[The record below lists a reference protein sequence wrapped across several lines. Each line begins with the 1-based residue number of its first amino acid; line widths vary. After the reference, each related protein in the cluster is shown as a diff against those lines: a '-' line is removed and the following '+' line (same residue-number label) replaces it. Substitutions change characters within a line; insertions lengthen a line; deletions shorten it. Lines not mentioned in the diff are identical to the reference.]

1 MASDASTWGFVAYDE
16 ADWKFSVPSPQT
28 YRLLNR
34 GGSLVRIGSGRLR
47 LLVLS
52 MVGALLLTACELR
65 IFADLVIEADE
76 SGTFTVELSMDDAL
90 ASLAGA
96 QLGDGLAVGEE
107 LVPDGW
113 STTAVSEDGY
123 EGIRATASFES
134 LAGLQEIL
142 SDLMST
148 GGQSTDLGLL
158 DFLAAG
164 LPTREGDTYRFS
176 LAIPAGVEGLL
187 GEGLADSPVP
197 LDVAMLDQVLDI
209 RISVML
215 PGEIV
220 SHNADLHTGSL
231 LVWNLSLADPGRTLE
246 AESRLQS
253 SGGAIVWI
261 AVAAALV
268 IVIVL
273 VVMVQSRRR
282 RAGSAEPGT
291 EHPDGRAAVK

>member
-1 MASDASTWGFVAYDE
+1 M
-16 ADWKFSVPSPQT
+16 K
-28 YRLLNR
+28 
-34 GGSLVRIGSGRLR
+34 IGSGRFR
-47 LLVLS
+47 LLLLS
-52 MVGALLLTACELR
+52 MVGALLLSACEFR

-90 ASLAGA
+90 ASLAGDEF
-96 QLGDGLAVGEE
+96 GDGSPIGEDILPE
-107 LVPDGW
+107 GW
-113 STTAVSEDGY
+113 STTVVSEDGFT
-123 EGIRATASFES
+123 GIGATVPFES
-134 LAGLQEIL
+134 LTGLQAVL
-142 SDLMST
+142 SALAVS

-158 DFLAAG
+158 DFLAVA
-164 LPTREGDTYRFS
+164 LPTREGDTFRFG
-176 LAIPAGVEGLL
+176 LTIPAVLEGLL
-187 GEGLADSPVP
+187 GDGLAESPVP
-197 LDVAMLDQVLDI
+197 LSPSMLDQVLDI

-220 SHNADLHTGSL
+220 SHNADLNAGNL

-253 SGGAIVWI
+253 SGGAIVWV

-273 VVMVQSRRR
+273 VVMVRSRRS
-282 RAGSAEPGT
+282 GTGPAEPGV

>member
-1 MASDASTWGFVAYDE
+1 M
-16 ADWKFSVPSPQT
+16 Q
-28 YRLLNR
+28 
-34 GGSLVRIGSGRLR
+34 IGSGRLR

-52 MVGALLLTACELR
+52 MVGAVLLTACELR

-96 QLGDGLAVGEE
+96 ELGDGLALGEE

-123 EGIRATASFES
+123 EGIRSTASFES
-134 LAGLQEIL
+134 LAGLQEVL
-142 SDLMST
+142 SGLMST
-148 GGQSTDLGLL
+148 GGQSNGLGLL
-158 DFLAAG
+158 DFLASG

-176 LAIPAGVEGLL
+176 LAIPAGVEELL
-187 GEGLADSPVP
+187 GEGLAESPVP
-197 LDVAMLDQVLDI
+197 VDVAMLDQVFDI

-220 SHNADLHTGSL
+220 SHNADLHTGNL

-253 SGGAIVWI
+253 SGGAIVWV

-268 IVIVL
+268 IVVVL
-273 VVMVQSRRR
+273 VVMVRSRRSR
-282 RAGSAEPGT
+282 TASAEPGV
-291 EHPDGRAAVK
+291 EHPDGRAEVK

>member
-1 MASDASTWGFVAYDE
+1 M
-16 ADWKFSVPSPQT
+16 K
-28 YRLLNR
+28 
-34 GGSLVRIGSGRLR
+34 IGSGRLR

-52 MVGALLLTACELR
+52 MVAALLLTACELR
-65 IFADLVIEADE
+65 IFADLVVEADE

-96 QLGDGLAVGEE
+96 ELGDGLALGEE

-123 EGIRATASFES
+123 EGIRSTASFES
-134 LAGLQEIL
+134 LAGLREVL

-164 LPTREGDTYRFS
+164 LPTREGDIYRFS
-176 LAIPAGVEGLL
+176 LAIPAGVEGML
-187 GEGLADSPVP
+187 GEGLAESPVP
-197 LDVAMLDQVLDI
+197 LDIAMLDQVFDI

-215 PGEIV
+215 PGEIT
-220 SHNADLHTGSL
+220 SHNADLHTGNL

-253 SGGAIVWI
+253 SGGAIVWV

-273 VVMVQSRRR
+273 VVMVRSRRS
-282 RAGSAEPGT
+282 RAGSADPGV
-291 EHPDGRAAVK
+291 EQPDGRAAVK

>member
-291 EHPDGRAAVK
+291 EYPDGRAAVK